1 MSGVGAHGITV
12 VSASAGSGKTYR
24 LTKVVSAAIDPSGAE
39 HIGLESL
46 VAVTYTRKAHAELT
60 ARIRRTLVSAGAFDE
75 ALRLPLAYLGTVH
88 AACLRLLQEFA
99 IDAGL
104 SPNVDVAS
112 GDAGKL
118 LRQSL
123 EASLSRDAYAT
134 LDRLAHRF
142 QLRFQPITKR
152 HEWLGP
158 VSDIMDLARSNRIP
172 ATALP
177 AMAER
182 SAESLLKL
190 LPKPERD
197 GDALDDALAHEVAIA
212 SKALAKANDGVGAT
226 KDAIA
231 LLASVTRRQRD
242 GEVDWCD
249 WAKLAR
255 HEGSK
260 GRTGT
265 DALLVKVREVAS
277 RYEAHPRLHAELREL
292 TFAIYDAARVGLSA
306 YQTWKE
312 RRRVVDYVDML
323 DRALTLVENDRVA
336 EVLAERLKLAVVDE
350 FQDTSPIQ
358 LALFMKLHAL
368 AKRSVWVGDRKQCIF
383 EYAGAD
389 PWLMDS
395 VASWVTASSGQRD
408 LLGVN
413 FRSRPELVTACSELF
428 AAALSRHDFSRDE
441 VVVTADRKTPP
452 ELSSLP
458 PFGLW
463 AIDEKKSGDLHASA
477 LASGVA
483 RMLADASSTP
493 VVDRTTNEVRPARPG
508 DIAVLVATNAEAS
521 KLADELHARGIRSAI
536 ARPGLLKT
544 PEGVLVDAALRW
556 LLDEGDTLAAAK
568 IDALLGFGG
577 EAPDAWLDG
586 LLPPS
591 SPPPPPSPRESAWR
605 TSLGPVRA
613 RLSVLSPSEALDE
626 VLASLDVV
634 HLCARWPD
642 APQRVANLDALRGI
656 ASGYEDRCHQEREAG
671 TVAGLLRYFD
681 DMAAEK
687 LRRDEVIASDDQ
699 HVPTDDGAVI
709 VSTYH
714 RAKGLEWPVVVLS
727 SLDKAERRTAWEVC
741 PESDEGASFDP
752 EHPLAGRWIRYW
764 PKPLGTLQ
772 TVPLLKAAEESPEGK
787 RVAEREEKE
796 RARLLY
802 VGFTRARDH
811 LVLAVRVSTSTK
823 KATKKTEAVVT
834 TKASC
839 QWLDALAD
847 ADGEPLL
854 TLPVDAADGATGA
867 VVRVRTGAAGKAGKG
882 SASHEVATRVW
893 RLNAAAPVVAAA
905 GAVAEVVAE
914 RRWFARGVAASSV
927 AAPRYRINPSNA
939 AVDWP
944 ELVLPTIGEIV
955 TLPGAMALDGTVAE
969 YNALGDAVHAFFA
982 TDVEGLPADVR
993 VERARRLLAAAG
1005 LVGIVKAE
1013 ALVEAS
1019 DRLRAFAEQRWP
1031 GAVWHREVAI
1041 DALVPTSGGERR
1053 VAGVIDLLLET
1064 AEGYVVFDHKTFPG
1078 RSEPAWRIKA
1088 GEFRPQ
1094 LAVYAKSLHFL
1105 TARLII
1111 GGWLHFPVGGGVL
1124 ELRASHRPDVRTQV
1138 GGAE

>member
-1 MSGVGAHGITV
+1 MSGSDGNRARGITV
-12 VSASAGSGKTYR
+12 VGASAGSGKTYR
-24 LTKVVSAAIDPSGAE
+24 LTQVVSGAIDPAGAE

-123 EASLSRDAYAT
+123 EASLTREAYAT

-142 QLRFQPITKR
+142 QLRFDQITKR

-182 SAESLLKL
+182 SASSLLKL
-190 LPKPERD
+190 LPKPESD
-197 GDALDDALAHEVAIA
+197 ADALDDALMREIAIA
-212 SKALAKANDGVGAT
+212 SKALANANDGVGPT
-226 KDAIA
+226 KVAIELMA
-231 LLASVTRRQRD
+231 AVTRRHRD

-255 HEGSK
+255 QQGSKGSK

-292 TFAIYDAARVGLSA
+292 TLAIYDAARVGLSA

-323 DRALTLVENDRVA
+323 DRALTLVAHDRVA
-336 EVLAERLKLAVVDE
+336 DVLRERLKLAVVDE

-358 LALFMKLHAL
+358 LALFMKLHLL

-389 PWLMDS
+389 PMLMDS
-395 VASWVTASSGQRD
+395 VASWVTESSGQRD
-408 LLGVN
+408 VLNVN
-413 FRSRPELVTACSELF
+413 FRSRPELVEACSELF
-428 AAALSRHDFSRDE
+428 AAALSRHEFSRDE
-441 VVVTADRKTPP
+441 VVVTAARTTPP
-452 ELSSLP
+452 ALAVLP
-458 PFGLW
+458 PFGVW
-463 AIDEKKSGDLHASA
+463 AIEAKNVEDQGSS

-483 RMLADASSTP
+483 RMLTDASSTP
-493 VVDRTTNEVRPARPG
+493 VVDRTTNEVRAVRPG
-508 DIAVLVATNAEAS
+508 DIAVLVATNAEARL
-521 KLADELHARGIRSAI
+521 LADALHARGIRSAI

-556 LLDEGDTLAAAK
+556 LLDEGDTLAAAT

-577 EAPDAWLDG
+577 QAPDAWLDG
-586 LLPPS
+586 LLPRAVAGAPAA
-591 SPPPPPSPRESAWR
+591 PALRESAWR

-613 RLSVLSPSEALDE
+613 RLGMLSPSEALDE

-699 HVPTDDGAVI
+699 HVPTDDGAVV

-741 PESDEGASFDP
+741 PESDRGASFDP
-752 EHPLAGRWIRYW
+752 EDPLAGRWIRYW
-764 PKPLGTLQ
+764 PKPLGTLK
-772 TVPLLKAAEESPEGK
+772 TVPLLEAAEQSPEGV
-787 RVAEREEKE
+787 RVAKREEKE

-811 LVLAVRVSTSTK
+811 LVLAVRVATSTT
-823 KATKKTEAVVT
+823 KATKKTEAVVV

-847 ADGEPLL
+847 DAGEALL
-854 TLPVDAADGATGA
+854 GLPVEAADGATDA
-867 VVRVRTGAAGKAGKG
+867 VVRVRTGKGSGAGK
-882 SASHEVATRVW
+882 SHEVAARVW
-893 RLNAAAPVVAAA
+893 RLNAAAPVVPAAEA
-905 GAVAEVVAE
+905 VAE

-927 AAPRYRINPSNA
+927 AAARYRINPSNA

-944 ELVLPTIGEIV
+944 DLVLPTIGEIV
-955 TLPGAMALDGTVAE
+955 TLPAAMAIDGTVAQ
-969 YNALGDAVHAFFA
+969 YNVLGDAVHAFFA
-982 TDVEGLPADVR
+982 ADVEGLPAEAR

-1005 LVGIVKAE
+1005 LVGTLSAE

-1019 DRLRAFAEQRWP
+1019 DRLRAFVEQRWP
-1031 GAVWHREVAI
+1031 GAIWHREVAI
-1041 DALVPTSGGERR
+1041 DAQVSTSSGERR
-1053 VAGVIDLLLET
+1053 VAGIIDLLLET
-1064 AEGYVVFDHKTFPG
+1064 AQGYVIFDHKTFPAK
-1078 RSEPAWRIKA
+1078 SEAAWRAKA
-1088 GEFRPQ
+1088 VEFVPQ
-1094 LAVYAKSLHFL
+1094 FAAYDAALQQLDVL
-1105 TARLII
+1105 
-1111 GGWLHFPVGGGVL
+1111 PVL
-1124 ELRASHRPDVRTQV
+1124 ESWIHLPAAGALVALRREARATDAR
-1138 GGAE
+1138 

>member
-1 MSGVGAHGITV
+1 MSARGITV

-24 LTKVVSAAIDPSGAE
+24 LTHVVSGAIDPAGAQ

-123 EASLSRDAYAT
+123 EASLSREAYAT

-172 ATALP
+172 AAALP

-182 SAESLLKL
+182 SVESLLKL
-190 LPKPERD
+190 LPRPEAD
-197 GDALDDALAHEVAIA
+197 GDALDDALMRELAIA
-212 SKALAKANDGVGAT
+212 SKALAKANDSVGAT
-226 KDAIA
+226 KEAIA
-231 LLASVTRRQRD
+231 LMAAVTRRRRD

-255 HEGSK
+255 QEGSK
-260 GRTGT
+260 NT
-265 DALLVKVREVAS
+265 DALLVKLREVAS

-323 DRALTLVENDRVA
+323 DRALTLVGDERVA
-336 EVLAERLKLAVVDE
+336 DVLRERLKLAVVDE

-358 LALFMKLHAL
+358 LALFMKLHLL

-389 PWLMDS
+389 PMLMDS

-408 LLGVN
+408 VLDMN
-413 FRSRPELVTACSELF
+413 YRSRPELVEACSELF
-428 AAALSRHDFSRDE
+428 AAALARHDFSRDE
-441 VVVTADRKTPP
+441 VVVTAARTTPP
-452 ELSSLP
+452 ELAALP
-458 PFGLW
+458 PFGVW
-463 AIDEKKSGDLHASA
+463 AIEAKNVGDHASS

-483 RMLADASSTP
+483 RMLAHASSTP
-493 VVDRTTNEVRPARPG
+493 VVDRTTSEVRAVRPG

-521 KLADELHARGIRSAI
+521 LLADALHARGIRSAI

-556 LLDEGDTLAAAK
+556 LLDEGDTLAAAR

-586 LLPPS
+586 LLPRDETTA
-591 SPPPPPSPRESAWR
+591 PRESAWR

-613 RLSVLSPSEALDE
+613 RLGVLSPSEALDE

-741 PESDEGASFDP
+741 PESDGAAASSFDP

-764 PKPLGTLQ
+764 PKPLGGLKKA
-772 TVPLLKAAEESPEGK
+772 PLLEAAEESEEGE
-787 RVAEREEKE
+787 RVRKREEKE

-811 LVLAVRVSTSTK
+811 LVLAVRVSTSTT
-823 KATKKTEAVVT
+823 KATKKTEATVV

-847 ADGEPLL
+847 EDGEPLL
-854 TLPVDAADGATGA
+854 GLPVGASDGAKDA
-867 VVRVRTGAAGKAGKG
+867 VVRVRTGKG
-882 SASHEVATRVW
+882 SASHDVAARVW
-893 RLNAAAPVVAAA
+893 RLNASAPVVAASA
-905 GAVAEVVAE
+905 AEGVE
-914 RRWFARGVAASSV
+914 QRRWFARAVVKSSV

-955 TLPGAMALDGTVAE
+955 TLPGAMAIDAKVAE
-969 YNALGDAVHAFFA
+969 YNVLGDAVHAFFA
-982 TDVEGLPADVR
+982 TDVEGLTEEVR

-1005 LVGIVKAE
+1005 LVGVVRAE

-1019 DRLRAFAEQRWP
+1019 DRLRAFVEQRWP
-1031 GAVWHREVAI
+1031 GAIWHREVAI
-1041 DALVPTSGGERR
+1041 DALVPTDGGERR

-1064 AEGYVVFDHKTFPG
+1064 AEGYVIFDHKTFPAK
-1078 RSEPAWRIKA
+1078 SEAAWRAKVVEFLPQFA
-1088 GEFRPQ
+1088 G
-1094 LAVYAKSLHFL
+1094 YASALR
-1105 TARLII
+1105 A
-1111 GGWLHFPVGGGVL
+1111 VGG
-1124 ELRASHRPDVRTQV
+1124 RDVV
-1138 GGAE
+1138 AGWVHLPAGGAVVEVSG

>member
-1 MSGVGAHGITV
+1 MSTTSSTGPTSTAKGITIA
-12 VSASAGSGKTYR
+12 SASAGSGKTYR
-24 LTKVVSAAIDPSGAE
+24 LTEVVSAAINPAGAQP
-39 HIGLESL
+39 IGLESL

-60 ARIRRTLVSAGAFDE
+60 ARIRRTLVSEGAFDE

-123 EASLSRDAYAT
+123 EASLSREAYAT

-172 ATALP
+172 ATDLP
-177 AMAER
+177 KMAER
-182 SAESLLKL
+182 SVASLLKL
-190 LPKPERD
+190 LPKPESD
-197 GDALDDALAHEVAIA
+197 GDALDDDLMRELAIA
-212 SKALAKANDGVGAT
+212 GKALAKANDGVGPT
-226 KDAIA
+226 REAIELIA
-231 LLASVTRRQRD
+231 DVIRRDRD

-255 HEGSK
+255 LSGSK
-260 GRTGT
+260 KRGTGT

-323 DRALTLVENDRVA
+323 DRALTLVADPRVA
-336 EVLAERLKLAVVDE
+336 EVLRERLKLAVVDE

-368 AKRSVWVGDRKQCIF
+368 AGRSVWVGDRKQCIF

-389 PWLMDS
+389 PMLMDA
-395 VASWVTASSGQRD
+395 VASWVTESGGQRD
-408 LLGVN
+408 VLNVN
-413 FRSRPELVTACSELF
+413 RRSRPELVEACSELF
-428 AAALSRHDFSRDE
+428 AAALSRHGFTRDE
-441 VVVTADRKTPP
+441 VVVSASRATPP
-452 ELSSLP
+452 ELAVLP

-463 AIDEKKSGDLHASA
+463 AIEATNVKDHASA

-493 VVDRTTNEVRPARPG
+493 VVDRTTKDVRAVRPG

-521 KLADELHARGIRSAI
+521 LLADALHARGIRSAI

-586 LLPPS
+586 LLPPRAEAS
-591 SPPPPPSPRESAWR
+591 APTQPAPPRESAWR
-605 TSLGPVRA
+605 TSLAPVRA
-613 RLSVLSPSEALDE
+613 RLGVLSPSEALDR

-681 DMAAEK
+681 DMATEK

-727 SLDKAERRTAWEVC
+727 SLDKGERRTAWEVC
-741 PESDEGASFDP
+741 PESDGGGGSFDP

-764 PKPLGTLQ
+764 PKPLGGLKKA
-772 TVPLLKAAEESPEGK
+772 PLLEAAEQSEEGE
-787 RVAEREEKE
+787 RVAKREEKE

-811 LVLAVRVSTSTK
+811 LVLAVRVSTSTT

-834 TKASC
+834 TKAAC
-839 QWLDALAD
+839 QWLDALVGPD
-847 ADGEPLL
+847 
-854 TLPVDAADGATGA
+854 
-867 VVRVRTGAAGKAGKG
+867 
-882 SASHEVATRVW
+882 VAT
-893 RLNAAAPVVAAA
+893 
-905 GAVAEVVAE
+905 
-914 RRWFARGVAASSV
+914 
-927 AAPRYRINPSNA
+927 
-939 AVDWP
+939 
-944 ELVLPTIGEIV
+944 
-955 TLPGAMALDGTVAE
+955 
-969 YNALGDAVHAFFA
+969 
-982 TDVEGLPADVR
+982 
-993 VERARRLLAAAG
+993 
-1005 LVGIVKAE
+1005 
-1013 ALVEAS
+1013 
-1019 DRLRAFAEQRWP
+1019 
-1031 GAVWHREVAI
+1031 
-1041 DALVPTSGGERR
+1041 
-1053 VAGVIDLLLET
+1053 
-1064 AEGYVVFDHKTFPG
+1064 
-1078 RSEPAWRIKA
+1078 
-1088 GEFRPQ
+1088 
-1094 LAVYAKSLHFL
+1094 
-1105 TARLII
+1105 
-1111 GGWLHFPVGGGVL
+1111 
-1124 ELRASHRPDVRTQV
+1124 
-1138 GGAE
+1138 

>member
-1 MSGVGAHGITV
+1 MSARGITV

-24 LTKVVSAAIDPSGAE
+24 LTQVVSGAIDPAGAE

-123 EASLSRDAYAT
+123 EASLSREAYAT

-182 SAESLLKL
+182 SVESLLKL
-190 LPKPERD
+190 LPKPESD
-197 GDALDDALAHEVAIA
+197 GDALDDALMRELAIA

-226 KDAIA
+226 KEAIA
-231 LLASVTRRQRD
+231 LMAAVTRRHRD

-255 HEGSK
+255 QGGSK
-260 GRTGT
+260 TT

-323 DRALTLVENDRVA
+323 DRALDLVAHPRVA
-336 EVLAERLKLAVVDE
+336 SELRERLKLAVVDE

-358 LALFMKLHAL
+358 LALFMKLHLL

-389 PWLMDS
+389 PMLMDS
-395 VASWVTASSGQRD
+395 VASWVTESSGQRD
-408 LLGVN
+408 VLNVN
-413 FRSRPELVTACSELF
+413 YRSRPELVEACSELF
-428 AAALSRHDFSRDE
+428 AAALARHEFSRDE
-441 VVVTADRKTPP
+441 VVVTAARTTPP
-452 ELSSLP
+452 ELAALP
-458 PFGLW
+458 PFGVW
-463 AIDEKKSGDLHASA
+463 AIEAKNVDDHASS
-477 LASGVA
+477 LASGVL

-493 VVDRTTNEVRPARPG
+493 VVDRTTNAVRAVRPG

-521 KLADELHARGIRSAI
+521 LLADALHARGIRSAI

-586 LLPPS
+586 LLPRAVAGATLPA
-591 SPPPPPSPRESAWR
+591 PPPLRVSAWR

-613 RLSVLSPSEALDE
+613 RLGVLSPSEALDQ

-741 PESDEGASFDP
+741 PESDGDREGASFDP

-764 PKPLGTLQ
+764 PKPLGGLKKA
-772 TVPLLKAAEESPEGK
+772 PLLEAAEQSPEGV
-787 RVAEREEKE
+787 RVGKREEKE

-811 LVLAVRVSTSTK
+811 LVLAVRVATSTT
-823 KATKKTEAVVT
+823 KATKKTEAVVV
-834 TKASC
+834 TKAVC

-847 ADGEPLL
+847 EDGEALL
-854 TLPVDAADGATGA
+854 ALPVGAGDGAQDA
-867 VVRVRTGAAGKAGKG
+867 VVRVRTGKG
-882 SASHEVATRVW
+882 SASHEVAARVW
-893 RLNAAAPVVAAA
+893 RLNAAAPVAAA
-905 GAVAEVVAE
+905 GAAEGVE
-914 RRWFARGVAASSV
+914 QRRWFARAVAASSV
-927 AAPRYRINPSNA
+927 EAPRYRINPSNA

-944 ELVLPTIGEIV
+944 ELALPTIGEIV
-955 TLPGAMALDGTVAE
+955 TLPGAMAIDAKVAE
-969 YNALGDAVHAFFA
+969 YNVLGDAVHAFFA
-982 TDVEGLPADVR
+982 ADVEGLTADAR

-1005 LVGIVKAE
+1005 LVGVVRAE

-1019 DRLRAFAEQRWP
+1019 DRLRAFVEERWP
-1031 GAVWHREVAI
+1031 GAIWHREVAI

-1053 VAGVIDLLLET
+1053 VAGIIDLLLET
-1064 AEGYVVFDHKTFPG
+1064 PQGYVIFDHKTFPAK
-1078 RSEPAWRIKA
+1078 SEAAWRAKVV
-1088 GEFRPQ
+1088 EFLPQ
-1094 LAVYAKSLHFL
+1094 FAAYRVALPKPGGRDVV
-1105 TARLII
+1105 
-1111 GGWLHFPVGGGVL
+1111 GGWVHLP
-1124 ELRASHRPDVRTQV
+1124 A
-1138 GGAE
+1138 GAAMVEIGADRGTAGLT

>member
-1 MSGVGAHGITV
+1 MSASATAKGITIA
-12 VSASAGSGKTYR
+12 SASAGSGKTYR
-24 LTKVVSAAIDPSGAE
+24 LTEVVSGAIDPAGASS
-39 HIGLESL
+39 IGLESL
-46 VAVTYTRKAHAELT
+46 VAVTYTRKAHAELQ
-60 ARIRRTLVSAGAFDE
+60 ARIRRTLVSAQAFDE
-75 ALRLPLAYLGTVH
+75 AMRLPLAYLGTVH

-123 EASLSRDAYAT
+123 EASLSSEAYAT

-142 QLRFQPITKR
+142 QLRWQPITKR

-172 ATALP
+172 ASDLHG
-177 AMAER
+177 MAER
-182 SAESLLKL
+182 SVASLLKL
-190 LPKPERD
+190 LPVPEKD
-197 GDALDDALAHEVAIA
+197 GDALDDALLREVALA

-226 KDAIA
+226 REALALCQKIA
-231 LLASVTRRQRD
+231 RTRSSD
-242 GEVDWCD
+242 EIAWCD

-255 HEGSK
+255 LEGSK
-260 GRTGT
+260 NT
-265 DALLVKVREVAS
+265 DALLAKLREVAS

-323 DRALTLVENDRVA
+323 DRALTLVGDEGVA
-336 EVLAERLKLAVVDE
+336 EVLRERLKLLVVDE

-358 LALFMKLHAL
+358 LALFMKLHGL
-368 AKRSVWVGDRKQCIF
+368 AGRSVWVGDRKQCIF

-389 PWLMDS
+389 PLLMDA
-395 VASWVTASSGQRD
+395 VTRWVTESSGQREM
-408 LLGVN
+408 LNVN
-413 FRSRPELVTACSELF
+413 YRSRPELVEACSELF
-428 AAALSRHDFSRDE
+428 AAALSRHGFSRDE
-441 VVVTADRKTPP
+441 VAVSGKRTTPP
-452 ELSSLP
+452 ELAKLP

-463 AIDEKKSGDLHASA
+463 AIDEKKSNELHASA
-477 LASGVA
+477 VASGVA
-483 RMLADASSTP
+483 RMLAEASSTP
-493 VVDRTTNEVRPARPG
+493 VVDRTTKEVRAVRPG

-521 KLADELHARGIRSAI
+521 LLADALHARGIRSAI

-556 LLDEGDTLAAAK
+556 LLDETDTLAAAK

-586 LLPPS
+586 LLPRAGASGGEGVAQPA
-591 SPPPPPSPRESAWR
+591 PRESAWR
-605 TSLGPVRA
+605 VSLAPVRA
-613 RLSVLSPSEALDE
+613 RLSLLSPSEALDE

-671 TVAGLLRYFD
+671 TVAGLVRYFD
-681 DMAAEK
+681 DMATEK

-741 PESDEGASFDP
+741 PESDGDGAAASFDP

-764 PKPLGTLQ
+764 PKPLGALKNA
-772 TVPLLKAAEESPEGK
+772 PLLEAAEQSPEGV
-787 RVAEREEKE
+787 RVGQREEKE

-811 LVLAVRVSTSTK
+811 LVLAVRVSTSTT
-823 KATKKTEAVVT
+823 KATKTKEAVVT
-834 TKASC
+834 TKPVC
-839 QWLDALAD
+839 QWLDALAGN
-847 ADGEPLL
+847 DGAPLL
-854 TLPVDAADGATGA
+854 GLPVDAADGAKDA
-867 VVRVRTGAAGKAGKG
+867 VVRVRTGKG
-882 SASHEVATRVW
+882 SSHDVAARVW
-893 RLNAAAPVVAAA
+893 RLTAAAPVVAA
-905 GAVAEVVAE
+905 GEVVEQRA
-914 RRWFARGVAASSV
+914 WFARGVVESSAV
-927 AAPRYRINPSNA
+927 APRYRINPSNA

-955 TLPGAMALDGTVAE
+955 TLPGAMAIEGKVAE
-969 YNALGDAVHAFFA
+969 YDVFGDAVHAFFA
-982 TDVEGLPADVR
+982 TDVEGLGAEAR

-1005 LVGIVKAE
+1005 LVDVVRAE

-1019 DRLRAFAEQRWP
+1019 DRLRGFVEQRWP

-1041 DALVPTSGGERR
+1041 DAQVPTSGGERR

-1064 AEGYVVFDHKTFPG
+1064 LEGYVIFDHKTFPAKSEAAWRAKVVEFLPQFAAYSAAL
-1078 RSEPAWRIKA
+1078 RSERAVKI
-1088 GEFRPQ
+1088 RPGWVH
-1094 LAVYAKSLHFL
+1094 LPVSGAVM
-1105 TARLII
+1105 
-1111 GGWLHFPVGGGVL
+1111 
-1124 ELRASHRPDVRTQV
+1124 ELC
-1138 GGAE
+1138 

>member
-1 MSGVGAHGITV
+1 MSARGITV

-24 LTKVVSAAIDPSGAE
+24 LTQVVSGAIDPAGAE

-123 EASLSRDAYAT
+123 EASLSREAYAT

-182 SAESLLKL
+182 SVESLLKL
-190 LPKPERD
+190 LPKPEAD
-197 GDALDDALAHEVAIA
+197 GDALDDALMRELAIA

-226 KDAIA
+226 KEAIA
-231 LLASVTRRQRD
+231 LMAAVTRRHRD

-255 HEGSK
+255 QGGSK
-260 GRTGT
+260 NT
-265 DALLVKVREVAS
+265 DALMVKVREVAS

-323 DRALTLVENDRVA
+323 DRALTLVGDERVA
-336 EVLAERLKLAVVDE
+336 DVLRERLKLAVVDE

-358 LALFMKLHAL
+358 LALFMKLHLL

-389 PWLMDS
+389 PMLMDS
-395 VASWVTASSGQRD
+395 VASWVTESSGQRD
-408 LLGVN
+408 VLSVN
-413 FRSRPELVTACSELF
+413 YRSRPELVEACSELF
-428 AAALSRHDFSRDE
+428 AAALSRHEFSRDE
-441 VVVTADRKTPP
+441 VVVSAKRTTPP
-452 ELSSLP
+452 ELAVLP
-458 PFGLW
+458 PFGVW
-463 AIDEKKSGDLHASA
+463 AIEAKNVDDHASS
-477 LASGVA
+477 LASGVL
-483 RMLADASSTP
+483 RMLSDASSTP
-493 VVDRTTNEVRPARPG
+493 VVDRTTNEVRAVRPG

-521 KLADELHARGIRSAI
+521 LLADALHARGIRSAI

-586 LLPPS
+586 LLPRVETS
-591 SPPPPPSPRESAWR
+591 RPRESAWR

-613 RLSVLSPSEALDE
+613 RLGVLSPSEALDQ

-741 PESDEGASFDP
+741 PESDGDREGASSFDP

-764 PKPLGTLQ
+764 PKPLGGLKKA
-772 TVPLLKAAEESPEGK
+772 PLLEAAEQSPEGV
-787 RVAEREEKE
+787 RVAQREEKE

-811 LVLAVRVSTSTK
+811 LVLAVRVATSTT

-847 ADGEPLL
+847 EEGVALL
-854 TLPVDAADGATGA
+854 ALPVSAADGTKVA
-867 VVRVRTGAAGKAGKG
+867 VVRVRTGKG
-882 SASHEVATRVW
+882 TASHDVAARVW
-893 RLNAAAPVVAAA
+893 RLNAAAPVAAA
-905 GAVAEVVAE
+905 AANVVEE
-914 RRWFARGVAASSV
+914 RRWFARAAVTSSV
-927 AAPRYRINPSNA
+927 VAPRYRINPSNA

-944 ELVLPTIGEIV
+944 DLVLPTIGEIV
-955 TLPGAMALDGTVAE
+955 KLPGAMAIDAKVAQA
-969 YNALGDAVHAFFA
+969 NVLGVAVHAFFA
-982 TDVEGLPADVR
+982 TDVEGLTAEER

-1005 LVGIVKAE
+1005 LVGIVRAE

-1019 DRLRAFAEQRWP
+1019 DRLRTFVEQRWP
-1031 GAVWHREVAI
+1031 GAIW
-1041 DALVPTSGGERR
+1041 
-1053 VAGVIDLLLET
+1053 
-1064 AEGYVVFDHKTFPG
+1064 
-1078 RSEPAWRIKA
+1078 
-1088 GEFRPQ
+1088 
-1094 LAVYAKSLHFL
+1094 
-1105 TARLII
+1105 
-1111 GGWLHFPVGGGVL
+1111 
-1124 ELRASHRPDVRTQV
+1124 
-1138 GGAE
+1138 